1 MSFLDDVQLRPLSLE
16 RAGDLTPIGL
26 ALGQGSHALE
36 VAVVRAPRRPTQ
48 ADMRRAWN
56 ARLGSRVVPL
66 LLVALYG
73 DKAALCGPAGPE
85 PSVYTDLDP
94 DQVERLCRTALNEP
108 DRHAARRFLASM
120 VPELGGPLPGI
131 RNEGFFATHQLVKGV
146 PLRPDWKDAGDR
158 AQPVL
163 DKRGDALLS
172 ALGFEIRPLEGPV
185 SVLSA
190 RGTKVSVA
198 LFLDR
203 SESAEIANERFS
215 GLSPIAYAL
224 ARADRERLPYV
235 VVVAGQQL
243 RLYPVEAG
251 VGTGHRGRTE
261 TYVQAHL
268 DLLPADQAAY
278 LWLLFSADALYP
290 GGTLEEVLERSADY
304 AADLS
309 TRLRERIYTQ
319 VVPPLAA
326 AIASASRLDDPTAD
340 ELSTVYKI
348 ALYLLFRLL
357 FVAYAEDQ
365 ELLPYRTNE
374 LYKRR
379 SLKQKARDL
388 LSVRQRG
395 IPFGPDPTHWE
406 EVRRLFDAV
415 DDGKPEWGVPP
426 YDGGLFL
433 SDPTEAPIGAALA
446 RITLPDSDFGP
457 PLAALLLEESPEGL
471 GPVDFR
477 SLGVRDFG
485 TIYEGLLE
493 SELSVARTHLGIG
506 PDGLYIPVDDP
517 DKAEVQAGEIYLH
530 TASGTRKSTGSYYT
544 KSFAVDHLLDHA
556 LEPALMRHLDRL
568 EGLDDRRASE
578 AFFDF
583 RVADIAMG
591 SGHFLVAAVDR
602 IERRLS
608 TYLAGRRLPG
618 VVEELTRLRVRALDE
633 MEKLGSSPE
642 IEDTQLLRR
651 QIARRCIYGVD
662 LNEVA
667 VQLARLSLWIHT
679 FVPGLPLSLLDYTL
693 VAGNSLVG
701 IATFD
706 EAAEL
711 LGARKDDLFAFS
723 ARQLLEGA
731 TDALARFARLSDAD
745 AAEIERAKQAYKEA
759 RKTLRP
765 AEALFD
771 ILAASRLDA
780 SIRGR
785 IKDGEATLW
794 VADPAA
800 LPDSPMH
807 ERACDILSAIPP
819 LHFPV
824 IFPQVFLRERPGFDV
839 ILGNPPWEEATIEED
854 RFWARH
860 APGLQALSQR
870 EQEAMKKRFQAE
882 RPDLV
887 GEYEEERAEAAL
899 LREVLTTGPFPGMGT
914 GDPDLY
920 KAFVWRFWHLAAQPA
935 GRIGV
940 VLPRSVFSAKGGA
953 DFRRAIL
960 QTGSICDLTTLLNN
974 RQWIFEDVH
983 PQYTIAL
990 VSIEKRTPDANTTLP
1005 LRGPYRSLA
1014 GFRAGTQLEPVR
1026 FQVGEV
1032 MGWTDTA
1039 ALPLLPAE
1047 ESAEVFAQ
1055 LRQAPRLDLNDG
1067 TSWRARPYAE
1077 LHATNDK
1084 HLMDLSEQRPEGFW
1098 LVYKGE
1104 SFDIWQPDTGVYY
1117 AWADP
1122 DEMQEHLQAKRERAS
1137 HNSRSPFSEFPAS
1150 WIEDEA
1156 TLPALHPRVAFRDVT
1171 NRTNRRT
1178 VIAALVPPNVF
1189 ITNKGPYFLW
1199 PRGDEKDEAFLLG
1212 VLSSLPLDWYARRF
1226 VEMNVNYHILN
1237 PFPVPRPK
1245 RSNPLWQRTVELA
1258 GRLAAADERFAG
1270 WAAAVGVDA
1279 GPVNPVTQADMIAEL
1294 DAVVA
1299 HLYSLTEDHVRHI
1312 FETFHEGWNYGE
1324 RLGATLKHYRNW
1336 SQRV

>member
-1 MSFLDDVQLRPLSLE
+1 MSFLDDRQSRPLSLD
-16 RAGDLTPIGL
+16 RAGDFKSLGL
-26 ALGQGSHALE
+26 ALGQGSQALE
-36 VAVVRAPRRPTQ
+36 VAVVQAPRRPIQ
-48 ADMRRAWN
+48 ADLRRVWT
-56 ARLGSRVVPL
+56 ARLGSRAVPL
-66 LLVALYG
+66 LLVALYDG
-73 DKAALCGPAGPE
+73 KAAICGPAGPE
-85 PSVYTDLDP
+85 PAVYHDLDAA
-94 DQVERLCRTALNEP
+94 QVERLCRTALDEP
-108 DRHAARRFLASM
+108 DRHAARRFLSAM
-120 VPELGGPLPGI
+120 LPELGGPLPGI
-131 RNEGFFATHQLVKGV
+131 RNEGFLATHQLVRGV
-146 PLRPDWKDAGDR
+146 PLRPDWVQAGER
-158 AQPVL
+158 AKQVL
-163 DKRGDALLS
+163 DKRGDVLLR
-172 ALGFEIRPLEGPV
+172 ALGFEIRPFEGPV

-243 RLYPVEAG
+243 RLYPVKAG

-290 GGTLEEVLERSADY
+290 GGTLEEVIERSADY

-309 TRLRERIYTQ
+309 TRLRERIYNQ
-319 VVPPLAA
+319 VVPPLAT
-326 AIASASRLDDPTAD
+326 AIARARDLKDPTAD
-340 ELSTVYKI
+340 DLAAVYQT

-388 LSVRQRG
+388 LVVLRRG

-406 EVRRLFDAV
+406 DVQGLFVAV
-415 DDGKPEWGVPP
+415 NTGKPEWGVPP
-426 YDGGLFL
+426 YDGGLFA
-433 SDPTEAPIGAALA
+433 SDPQEAPIGAALDT
-446 RITLPDSDFGP
+446 ITLPDSAFGP
-457 PLAALLLEESPEGL
+457 PLAALLLEQSPEGL

-493 SELSVARTHLGIG
+493 SELSIARTNLGIG

-517 DKAEVQAGEIYLH
+517 DKADVRAGEIYLH
-530 TASGTRKSTGSYYT
+530 NASGARKASGSYYT

-556 LEPALMRHLDRL
+556 LEPALTRHLARL
-568 EGLDDRRASE
+568 DGLDDRRASE

-591 SGHFLVAAVDR
+591 SAHFLVAAVDR

-618 VVEELTRLRVRALDE
+618 VVEELARLRVRALDE

-662 LNEVA
+662 LNETA

-693 VAGNSLVG
+693 VPGNSLVG

-711 LGARKDDLFAFS
+711 LGVSESPIFAAS

-780 SIRGR
+780 SIRGH
-785 IKDGEATLW
+785 INDGEATLW
-794 VADPAA
+794 VNDPAA
-800 LPDSPMH
+800 LPESPMH
-807 ERACDILSAIPP
+807 QRACDILSAIPP
-819 LHFPV
+819 LHFP
-824 IFPQVFLRERPGFDV
+824 ITFPQVFLRDRPGFDV
-839 ILGNPPWEEATIEED
+839 ILGNPPWEEATVEED
-854 RFWARH
+854 RFWLRYS
-860 APGLQALSQR
+860 PGLQGKRQR
-870 EQEAMKKRFQAE
+870 EQEEIKRRLREQ

-887 GEYEEERAEAAL
+887 AKFQKEVAEAGL
-899 LREVLTTGPFPGMGT
+899 LREVLTRGPFPGMGT

-920 KAFVWRFWHLAAQPA
+920 KAFLWRFWHLATSSVGA
-935 GRIGV
+935 IGV
-940 VLPRSVFSAKGGA
+940 VLPRSAFAAKGSGP
-953 DFRRAIL
+953 FRSEVLR
-960 QTGSICDLTTLLNN
+960 TGRFDDLTFLLNSGGWVFDEAEY
-974 RQWIFEDVH
+974 R
-983 PQYTIAL
+983 YTIAL
-990 VSIEKRTPDANTTLP
+990 CSLRRQPPDAETGLP
-1005 LRGPYRSLA
+1005 VRGPYRSMER
-1014 GFRAGTQLEPVR
+1014 FRASTQVEPIR
-1026 FQVGEV
+1026 FKVEDV
-1032 MGWTDTA
+1032 LAWTDTA
-1039 ALPLLPAE
+1039 ALPLLPTE
-1047 ESAEVFAQ
+1047 DSVEVFAQ
-1055 LRQAPRLDLNDG
+1055 LRKAPRLDRSDG
-1067 TSWRARPYAE
+1067 VSWRARPYAE
-1077 LHATNDK
+1077 LHATK
-1084 HLMDLSEQRPEGFW
+1084 RKYLMDFSERCPEGFW
-1098 LVYKGE
+1098 PIYKGE

-1117 AWADP
+1117 SWGDP
-1122 DEMQEHLQAKRERAS
+1122 DAILEYLQANRAS
-1137 HNSRSPFSEFPAS
+1137 AARYRTSPFSEFDRA
-1150 WIEDEA
+1150 WLEDQT
-1156 TLPALHPRVAFRDVT
+1156 TLPCLHSRVAFRDVSRAT
-1171 NRTNRRT
+1171 DTRT
-1178 VIAALVPPNVF
+1178 VRVALIPPNVF
-1189 ITNKGPYFLW
+1189 VTNKGPYFLW

-1226 VEMNVNYHILN
+1226 VEADLNYHILN
-1237 PFPVPRPK
+1237 PFPIPRPE
-1245 RSNPLWQRTVELA
+1245 RSNPLWQRIVELV
-1258 GRLAAADERFAG
+1258 GRLATPDERFAE
-1270 WAAAVGVDA
+1270 WAAAVGVEV
-1279 GPVNPVTQADMIAEL
+1279 GPIDPVTQEDMIAEL

-1299 HLYSLTEDHVRHI
+1299 HLYGLTEDHVRHI
-1312 FETFHEGWNYGE
+1312 FETFHEGWEYGE
-1324 RLGATLKHYRNW
+1324 RLGVTLKHYRSW
-1336 SQRV
+1336 SERI